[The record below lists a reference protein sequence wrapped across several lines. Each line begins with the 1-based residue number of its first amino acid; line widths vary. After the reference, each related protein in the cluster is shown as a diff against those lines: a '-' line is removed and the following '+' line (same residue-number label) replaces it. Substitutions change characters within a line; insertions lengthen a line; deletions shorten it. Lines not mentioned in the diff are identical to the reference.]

1 MLFSIAFNQV
11 NAQWESDV
19 RLTSDDSLS
28 FVSRGNTW
36 SVAAHSS
43 NVHAVWWDNRDGNY
57 EIYYKRSADAGAT
70 WESDMRLTNNP
81 AISGSSSI
89 AVSGDTV
96 HVVWNDNR
104 TGLWGLYYKRSTDV
118 GMSWSQDTL
127 LTPNGN
133 IGPTTICSDGS
144 ALHVA
149 WSDARDGNDE
159 IYSMHSSDGGTTW
172 SADSRLTF
180 DSALSEY
187 PSIAASGSTVHVAWW
202 DSRDIDWELYYKR
215 STDGGSTWEAD
226 ERLTDSP
233 GYSQSPSIGASGSS
247 VHVVWFD
254 DRDGNQE
261 IYYKRSTDAGLTW
274 SADSNLTN
282 DPASQGVP
290 CIAVSGSNIHTVWND
305 YRDGNF
311 EIYYKFST
319 DGGTSWSSDE
329 RLTTDAGTS
338 WSPSLAVSGTAIN
351 VVWGDTRDGNDE
363 IYYKA
368 NPTGNPTAIIE
379 PVEGTVPSSFELF
392 QNHPNPFN
400 PTTTIRF
407 SLPRSQFVTL
417 KVFDSLGRQVALLV
431 SGSLSPGTYDAEWD
445 ARGFSS
451 GVYLYRLQTA
461 TFTQTAKL
469 VLLR

>member
-1 MLFSIAFNQV
+1 MLFYFAINQV
-11 NAQWESDV
+11 SAQWQSEV
-19 RLTSDDSLS
+19 RLTSNDSLS

-36 SVAAHSS
+36 SIASQSS
-43 NVHAVWWDNRDGNY
+43 NVHVVLWDNRDGNY
-57 EIYYKRSADAGAT
+57 EIYYTRSTNAGAT
-70 WESDMRLTNNP
+70 WEPDIRLTNNP

-89 AVSGDTV
+89 AASGDTV

-104 TGLWGLYYKRSTDV
+104 TVNWGLYYKRSTNA
-118 GMSWSQDTL
+118 GISWSEDTL

-144 ALHVA
+144 AVHVA

-159 IYSMHSSDGGTTW
+159 IYYMHSSDGGTTW

-187 PSIAASGSTVHVAWW
+187 PSITVSGSTVHVVWW
-202 DSRDIDWELYYKR
+202 DSRDVDWEIYYKR

-226 ERLTDSP
+226 YRLTNSP
-233 GYSQSPSIGASGSS
+233 GYSQLPSIGVSGSS
-247 VHVVWFD
+247 VHVVWSD

-274 SADSNLTN
+274 SVDSRLTN
-282 DPASQGVP
+282 DPASQGIP

-305 YRDGNF
+305 YRDSDF

-319 DGGTSWSSDE
+319 DDGTSWSSDT
-329 RLTTDAGTS
+329 RLTNAPGTS
-338 WSPSLAVSGTAIN
+338 WSPSLAVSGTAIH
-351 VVWGDTRDGNDE
+351 VVWGDSRDGNDE
-363 IYYKA
+363 IYYKR

-379 PVEGTVPSSFELF
+379 PTESTVPNAFELF
-392 QNHPNPFN
+392 HNYPNPFN

-407 SLPRSQFVTL
+407 SLPRSEFVTL
-417 KVFDSLGRQVALLV
+417 KVFDALGSQVALLV
-431 SGSLSPGTYDAEWD
+431 SESLPPGTYNAQWN
-445 ARGFSS
+445 AHGFSS
-451 GVYLYRLQTA
+451 GMYFYRLQTT

-469 VLLR
+469 ILLR